1 MTDEHRQYDV
11 VIVGCGPTGAT
22 LGLLL
27 ARSGVKVCI
36 LDKARDIY
44 PLPRA
49 VHFDD
54 EIMRIFQNAGIA
66 EKLAPC
72 LHVNA
77 GMRFLDQ
84 EGALLLDWPRPRKIT
99 EQGWH
104 ASYRFHQPDLE
115 NILREE
121 LQKTECVDVRTET
134 EAVEIKDEGKKVRLR
149 ARDLDTGRKQE
160 MTSKYVVGCDG
171 ANSFVRQSLP
181 QGTEDLGFQQ
191 KWLVIDVILK
201 SDMPQLGEYTLQYCN
216 PNFPMTY
223 CRNPGLRRRWEMAID
238 ETSDDMAVQ
247 DQNRIWQMLAKW
259 VTPECAEIERTAVY
273 QFRSLVTKHWRDG
286 RVMIAGDA
294 AHLTPPFMGQGMCAG
309 IRDASNLAWKLSSCL
324 RNGHNDIL
332 LSSYNEERKPHVR
345 KFIETAVQLG
355 ELICSKTPEHA
366 LRTFASDAVEKN
378 SMKSLKLPLGQS
390 KLSEL
395 VGAKMP
401 LVGTLFGQ
409 PGLLSGKKM
418 DEIYPYRP
426 ILVTFK
432 PLKES
437 LYPVASS
444 EEFPKLEEVLTESNL
459 DGVLIRPDRYLLAY
473 TENRA
478 ETVSLATDQN
488 IRNWFA

>member
-1 MTDEHRQYDV
+1 MIVEHRKYDV

-27 ARSGVKVCI
+27 ARAGIRICI

-66 EKLAPC
+66 EKLAPF

-77 GMRFLDQ
+77 GMQFLDQ
-84 EGALLLDWPRPRKIT
+84 EGALLLNWPRPQQIT
-99 EQGWH
+99 QQGWH

-121 LQKTECVDVRTET
+121 LQHAESVDVRTET
-134 EAVEIKDEGKKVRLR
+134 EVGYIKDEGEQVRLR
-149 ARDLDTGRKQE
+149 AYDLVTGLKQE
-160 MTSKYVVGCDG
+160 MTAQYVVGCDG

-181 QGTEDLGFQQ
+181 QGIEDLGFQQ
-191 KWLVIDVILK
+191 RWLVIDVILK
-201 SDMPQLGEYTLQYCN
+201 LEMPQLGEHTLQYCD

-238 ETSDDMAVQ
+238 KTLDDEAVQ
-247 DQNRIWQMLAKW
+247 DHNRIWQMLAKW

-273 QFRSLVTKHWRDG
+273 KFRSLVAEHWREG

-309 IRDASNLAWKLSSCL
+309 IRDASNLAWKLTSCV
-324 RNGHNDIL
+324 RNGNNDVL
-332 LSSYNEERKPHVR
+332 LSSYIEERKPNVR
-345 KFIETAVQLG
+345 KFIETAVRLG
-355 ELICSKTPEHA
+355 DLICSKTPEHA
-366 LRTFASDAVEKN
+366 LSAFASDEVEKN
-378 SMKSLKLPLGQS
+378 AMKSLIPPLGQS
-390 KLSEL
+390 TLSKL
-395 VGAKMP
+395 VGTKMP
-401 LVGTLFGQ
+401 LIGTLFSQ
-409 PGLLSGKKM
+409 PRLLNGKKM
-418 DEIYPYRP
+418 DEIFPYQP
-426 ILVTFK
+426 ILVSSK

-437 LYPVASS
+437 LYCVVSSEDFPQLGEILAASS
-444 EEFPKLEEVLTESNL
+444 L
-459 DGVLIRPDRYLLAY
+459 DGALIRPDRYVLTY
-473 TENRA
+473 TESRV
-478 ETVSLATDQN
+478 ETLQLAVNQT